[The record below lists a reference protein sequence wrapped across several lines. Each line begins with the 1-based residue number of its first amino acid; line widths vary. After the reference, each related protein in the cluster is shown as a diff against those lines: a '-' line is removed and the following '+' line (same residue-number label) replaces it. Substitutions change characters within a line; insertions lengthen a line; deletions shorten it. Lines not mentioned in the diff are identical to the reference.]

1 MNILIKVVSVAVI
14 YCGALYQSNSVT
26 ETSAKAASCF
36 TGVVSPECDDEPIV
50 VRGHVRTV
58 TGSPINGASVKLKQG
73 GVVKYQTTTNS
84 SGEYCMGGVTSGNYV
99 LHLSA
104 TGYVTK
110 TVDLSISSEVV
121 RIDTLIAE

>member
-1 MNILIKVVSVAVI
+1 MNTIIKIASVCVLF
-14 YCGALYQSNSVT
+14 CGTLQQTISISQKCANGAT
-26 ETSAKAASCF
+26 CF
-36 TGVVSPECDDEPIV
+36 TGVVSPECDEEPII

-58 TGSPINGASVKLKQG
+58 TGSPINGATVKLRQG
-73 GVVKYQTTTNS
+73 GVVKFQTSTNS

-99 LHLSA
+99 LQLSA
-104 TGYVTK
+104 TGYITK